1 MGFFSRRPSQVL
13 SYRGSVIPGSDLPE
27 ALLDLSEAPVGWSL
41 SAPSW
46 KFNKNDSSKLRPG
59 GVAVPFWPVA
69 TEVALRGFEVVPND
83 LPAMTCEVM
92 RYEGGKAG
100 ELIELWDRTLRSHP
114 DWNQRQLGTY
124 NARCHVCPSCA
135 AGLSRLAHLA
145 TGHSSRAAS
154 RRVRTIRAFGSWLGA
169 ANELLWDARNSAVQ
183 PRRLATAAIR
193 SASRV
198 ASLANSAA
206 SGTSPTCA
214 IWSESSQ

>member
-1 MGFFSRRPSQVL
+1 
-13 SYRGSVIPGSDLPE
+13 
-27 ALLDLSEAPVGWSL
+27 LDLSEAPVGWSL

-124 NARCHVCPSCA
+124 NARCHAAPLAFPSLGDRTSAWRITMEASARGEQGRIITDEIYIRVGDLLARFAQMAQVGEVPDA
-135 AGLSRLAHLA
+135 ALSARLATRLA
-145 TGHSSRAAS
+145 ERMAAVAS
-154 RRVRTIRAFGSWLGA
+154 RRG
-169 ANELLWDARNSAVQ
+169 
-183 PRRLATAAIR
+183 
-193 SASRV
+193 
-198 ASLANSAA
+198 
-206 SGTSPTCA
+206 
-214 IWSESSQ
+214 